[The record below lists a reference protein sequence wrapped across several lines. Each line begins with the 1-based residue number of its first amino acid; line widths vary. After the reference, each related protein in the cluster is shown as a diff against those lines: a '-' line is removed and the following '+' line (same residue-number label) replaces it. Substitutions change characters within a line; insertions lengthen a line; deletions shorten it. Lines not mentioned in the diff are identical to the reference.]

1 MNGENETP
9 RIELL
14 PARRGDFQNS
24 VCFHD
29 YLRHL
34 GQDAC
39 RMAYCLI
46 NGGTVEEARAYYN
59 WSRDHTDRTYHSLRA
74 EIERYL
80 RI

>member
-1 MNGENETP
+1 MNSETETL

-14 PARRGDFQNS
+14 RDHHGDFQNS

-29 YLRHL
+29 YLRNL
-34 GQDAC
+34 EQDVC

-46 NGGTVEEARAYYN
+46 NGGTVEEARAYYR
-59 WSRDHTDRTYHSLRA
+59 WSWDHAHKTYRSLRE

-80 RI
+80 SI